1 MGELLIKHI
10 KLLRQLVEFDTTN
23 NPAQAKRP
31 TRACPDF
38 LKAELTQYGLKTEII
53 EQAGYYSV
61 LGTFGEGRPITLF
74 LAHFDVVPCGPGW
87 KTNPFE
93 LIVKGDYGYGRGT
106 ADDKGNCTSLL
117 LVAEK
122 LAHQNLP
129 GTIVIAMT
137 GDEEIGGPNGAVPIR
152 HRLEEQNRFPNYLIT
167 ADGVGMRIITRR
179 RNTCGITITIPKNPR
194 IMKGTQERLDF
205 TTEYHGRASR
215 HSAYFIPGVDRHAV
229 LAASSY
235 LNQHPDLLVAQFD
248 GSFVKSNVVPD
259 QISLHI
265 VDPQKQHQPSDKITI
280 DENLTRLIKALL
292 PISRMHFPAHPSDYG
307 ITICPNLLHEI
318 EGFWEVF
325 FDVRAMTTNQEA
337 EEQVLKKILT
347 EKLAGIKFDFKVHMG
362 RAFMNTPEDTRLV
375 RTAKM
380 VAEML
385 GVKSQPI
392 ELGGASDTRHFTD
405 QTIEAIDFGP
415 IGFAV
420 HGSNEHVLLQSIP
433 QTAKFYIQLAEA
445 LHQTKSTKEP

>member
-1 MGELLIKHI
+1 MRYI

-23 NPAQAKRP
+23 NPAQSIRP
-31 TRACPDF
+31 TIDCPEF
-38 LKAELTQYGLKTEII
+38 LKTELARYGLRTEII

-61 LGTFGEGRPITLF
+61 LGTIGNGSPITLF

-117 LVAEK
+117 LTAEK
-122 LAHQNLP
+122 LAQKTLP
-129 GTIVIAMT
+129 GTIAFAIT
-137 GDEEIGGPNGAVPIR
+137 GDEEIGGINGAAAIR

-179 RNTCGITITIPKNPR
+179 RNTCGITITVPKNPQT
-194 IMKGTQERLDF
+194 ITSSQERIDF

-215 HSAYFIPGVDRHAV
+215 HSAYFIPGVDRHAL

-235 LNQHPDLLVAQFD
+235 LNQHPDLLVSQIE
-248 GSFVKSNVVPD
+248 GSFIKSNVVPD
-259 QISLHI
+259 QITLHI
-265 VDPQKQHQPSDKITI
+265 ANPRMQHHASAKLII
-280 DENLTRLIKALL
+280 DDNLTRLIQVLL
-292 PISRMHFPAHPSDYG
+292 PISRMHFAAYPSDYG
-307 ITICPNLLHEI
+307 ITICPNLLYET
-318 EGFWEVF
+318 EGGWEVY

-337 EEQVLKKILT
+337 EEQALKNILN

-362 RAFMNTPEDTRLV
+362 RAFMNTPQDTRLV
-375 RTAKM
+375 QTAKT
-380 VAEML
+380 VAEQL
-385 GVKSQPI
+385 GAKSQTI

-405 QTIEAIDFGP
+405 TPIEAIDFGP

-433 QTAKFYIQLAEA
+433 QTAKFYIHLAKTLHEA
-445 LHQTKSTKEP
+445 KSTKAI